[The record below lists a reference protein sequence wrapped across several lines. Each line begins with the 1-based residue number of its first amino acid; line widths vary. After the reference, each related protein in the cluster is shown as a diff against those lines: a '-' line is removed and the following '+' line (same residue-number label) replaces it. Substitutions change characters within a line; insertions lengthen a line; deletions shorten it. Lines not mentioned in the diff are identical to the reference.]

1 MDSPVLF
8 VIVGCE
14 IGFWLIVATGL
25 AVRYGLRARR
35 ASTLILRLVP
45 IVDLILLG
53 AVALDL
59 HSGATVEQVHRIAGV
74 YLGVT
79 VAFGHSMIQWADVRC
94 AHWFAG
100 GPPPPPRPRKG
111 QEAFRVEVVSFGRW
125 LIAAAVTGVC
135 TLLLVVTVADTTQ
148 THDLLAVFPLVGI
161 ITVIW
166 LLTGPA
172 WAALDRG
179 VKTSS

>member
-8 VIVGCE
+8 VIIGCE
-14 IGFWLIVATGL
+14 IGFWLIVAAGL
-25 AVRYGLRARR
+25 AVRYALRARR

-59 HSGATVEQVHRIAGV
+59 HSGAPVEQVHRIAGV

-100 GPPPPPRPRKG
+100 GPPPPPRPKKG
-111 QEAFRVEVVSFGRW
+111 QEAFRIEVVSFGRW
-125 LIAAAVTGVC
+125 LIAAAVTAVC
-135 TLLLVVTVADTTQ
+135 TLLLAATVADGAQ
-148 THDLLAVFPLVGI
+148 TGDLFSVFPMIGI

-166 LLTGPA
+166 LVTGPV

-179 VKTSS
+179 AMTSS